1 MKPLLD
7 VLIILDALEK
17 EGSFAAAS
25 AKLFK
30 TPSAL
35 SYTVHRLESD
45 LNIQILDRSGHRARF
60 TRTGQMLLEKGR
72 EVLHT
77 VRELEKQAI
86 KLHEGWENE
95 LVIGVDDT
103 FPFSLLAPLIES
115 FYQHHSVTRLKF
127 INGVLGGSWD
137 ALTQGRADI
146 IVGAMH
152 EPPSSSDFS
161 VARLGELEQVFAV
174 APHHPLAQEAEPLSR
189 STIKRYRAIVVGDSS
204 SLSSASAT
212 QLLDDQEAITV
223 FDFKTKLELQI
234 SGLGCGYLPRYLA
247 QRFLESGALIE
258 KKVAAQILF
267 EPVWMGWN
275 EQTAGLAS
283 AWWRDAILAN
293 SAIAG
298 VYTKDET
305 NKSNS

>member
-35 SYTVHRLESD
+35 SYTVHKLESD
-45 LNIQILDRSGHRARF
+45 LNIQLLDRSGHRAKF

-86 KLHEGWENE
+86 KLHEGWENQ

-127 INGVLGGSWD
+127 INGVLGGSWE

-152 EPPSSSDFS
+152 EPPSASNFGF
-161 VARLGELEQVFAV
+161 ARLGDLEQVFV
-174 APHHPLAQEAEPLSR
+174 IAPHHPLAQEDEPLQR
-189 STIKRYRAIVVGDSS
+189 LTIKRFRAIVVGDSTHQA
-204 SLSSASAT
+204 SLSGS
-212 QLLDDQEAITV
+212 QLLDDQDAITV

-234 SGLGCGYLPRYLA
+234 TGLGCGYLPRYLA
-247 QRFLESGALIE
+247 QRFLDSGALIE
-258 KKVAAQILF
+258 KKVAAQIMF
-267 EPVWMGWN
+267 EPVWIGWN
-275 EQTAGLAS
+275 EQTSGLAS
-283 AWWRDAILAN
+283 VWWRDQILAN

-298 VYTKDET
+298 VYV
-305 NKSNS
+305 KSGVDKSDS